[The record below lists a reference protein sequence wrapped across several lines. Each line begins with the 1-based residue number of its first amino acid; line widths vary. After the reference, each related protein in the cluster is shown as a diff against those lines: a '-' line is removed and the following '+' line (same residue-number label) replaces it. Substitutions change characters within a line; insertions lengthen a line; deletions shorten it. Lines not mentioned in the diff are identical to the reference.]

1 MGRVIAMINTYLATS
16 KEFQPIVVTKTVNG
30 ITTPVTSGVQYV
42 VVPKGTPLEDGVL
55 KNADTL
61 EGQVGFFT
69 DQLTKGYWEVGV
81 KLSLNPEQPLIHCG
95 YVRIR

>member
-1 MGRVIAMINTYLATS
+1 MTVNTYLATS

-30 ITTPVTSGVQYV
+30 VTVSVTTGVQYV
-42 VVPKGTPLEDGVL
+42 VVPKGTPLSSGTL
-55 KNADTL
+55 KNADSL

-81 KLSLNPEQPLIHCG
+81 KLSLNPEQPFMHCG
-95 YVRIR
+95 IIRIK